1 MPWVEI
7 FAVLVVSHLAGDF
20 LAQTEWQAQNK
31 YGGLGHRAESRR
43 ALRRHVLSYTLC
55 FLPAFAW
62 LLDPLGWAVC
72 AVAAL
77 VAVPHLVQD
86 DGRLLTAYLRRVKH
100 SDANPGDPVY
110 TAVDQSLHLL
120 TLFAIALLAA
130 AV

>member
-7 FAVLVVSHLAGDF
+7 FVVLVVSHLAGDF

-31 YGGLGHRAESRR
+31 YGGLGGRAESRR
-43 ALRRHVLSYTLC
+43 ALGLHLLTYTLC

-62 LLDPLGWAVC
+62 LADSLGWVTF

-100 SDANPGDPVY
+100 SGARPGDSVY
-110 TAVDQSLHLL
+110 VAVDQSLHLL
-120 TLFAIALLAA
+120 SLFAVALLAA